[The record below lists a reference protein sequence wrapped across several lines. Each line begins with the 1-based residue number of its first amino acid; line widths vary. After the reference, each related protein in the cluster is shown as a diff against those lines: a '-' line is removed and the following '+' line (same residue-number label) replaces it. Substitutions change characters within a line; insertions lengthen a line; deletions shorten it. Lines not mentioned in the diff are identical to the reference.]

1 MFDYADVVWGDK
13 NNVVLMNQIQ
23 VLQNNAARIILDLP
37 KYASATQA
45 LDQLTWKPLMARR
58 SFHRRVLMY
67 KCLNGLVNLNYD
79 FRKNA
84 EHGYNTR
91 GSENIRVPKVKTN
104 WGKQRFIVQAVK
116 DWNSVPEHVK
126 QAKTLTSFKNFLI
139 QNF

>member
-1 MFDYADVVWGDK
+1 
-13 NNVVLMNQIQ
+13 
-23 VLQNNAARIILDLP
+23 
-37 KYASATQA
+37 
-45 LDQLTWKPLMARR
+45 MARR

-126 QAKTLTSFKNFLI
+126 QAKTLTSFKNFLT
-139 QNF
+139 QNFLDFNMCMNSKYLWEYFSARIFIYILTFFNVALSLNFLLMYYT